1 MYKRNFGAYQRSEIL
16 TADPM
21 KLVILCYNTA
31 ISNLKIAKERISEK
45 QYEAKAIAL
54 NKTMDIISEL
64 MSSLNFNQGG
74 EVARNLNAL
83 YAYMLQRIP
92 YGDASQDISVFD
104 EIISILEQLRDA
116 WKAIEAQRGSE
127 KIPAPVSEPEGL
139 RSAQMVSR

>member
-21 KLVILCYNTA
+21 KLVVLCYNAA
-31 ISNLKIAKERISEK
+31 ISNLKIAKERIYEK
-45 QYEAKAIAL
+45 QFEAKEVAVNKAL
-54 NKTMDIISEL
+54 DIISEL
-64 MSSLNFNQGG
+64 MSSLDFNRGG
-74 EVARNLNAL
+74 EVAKNLNAL

-116 WKAIEAQRGSE
+116 WKTIDAPKGSE
-127 KIPAPVSEPEGL
+127 KISAPISEPAGL
-139 RSAQMVSR
+139 GSAQMA